1 MTPNVN
7 RILPM
12 NENDKLAEWI
22 VRFNNH
28 DLHGEEL
35 KEFMDMMKQDPELR
49 REVNL
54 DRDLNEILTETE
66 IIELRKKLLKFRTPK
81 ETFNLGLHIYI
92 LAASVTLLI
101 GLAVFVYLWRNQGN
115 NAIMNT
121 GNTFNTSDTSRYSNY
136 LLSNK
141 EQVKPDDSTSD
152 SLNDLTIQKGRNG
165 AKKTLLADN
174 YKPYPPYE
182 SMVGEV
188 SRAGNFKLINPSAS
202 ASFRKGNVISFI
214 WETHD
219 SHSLIIKMTDNKGEL
234 RFVSGSID
242 GKSFL
247 FDTSKLAEGL
257 YYVKFVYNDEIVC
270 FIKFTLH

>member
-7 RILPM
+7 RTLPM
-12 NENDKLAEWI
+12 NENEKLAEWI

-49 REVNL
+49 REINL
-54 DRDLNEILTETE
+54 DKDLNEILTETE
-66 IIELRKKLLKFRTPK
+66 IIELRKKLLKFRPPK
-81 ETFNLGLHIYI
+81 ETFNLGLHIFI

-101 GLAVFVYLWRNQGN
+101 GLAFFVYLWRNQGN
-115 NAIMNT
+115 DAIMNT
-121 GNTFNTSDTSRYSNY
+121 GNAFNPSDTSIYSNY
-136 LLSNK
+136 PLSHK

-152 SLNDLTIQKGRNG
+152 SLKDLMIQKGRNG
-165 AKKTLLADN
+165 ANKTLLADN

-188 SRAGNFKLINPSAS
+188 SRTGNFKLINPSSS

-214 WETHD
+214 WETDD

-257 YYVKFVYNDEIVC
+257 YYVKFIYNDEIVC